1 MTFHSLQ
8 SCNLRVVDVS
18 NNSLASLNGVSEL
31 KELSDFWANDNQI
44 SSWAEIEKLRGL
56 EKLDTVYLERNPIYT
71 DDRTGYRRKVML
83 ALGQVKQIDATM
95 CR

>member
-1 MTFHSLQ
+1 MTSGLVSVSLPRLHSFSKFL
-8 SCNLRVVDVS
+8 SIEL
-18 NNSLASLNGVSEL
+18 LNVQ
-31 KELSDFWANDNQI
+31 LSIKANDNQI